1 MFHRF
6 SRAALAT
13 TAAVAATLAL
23 SACGATAD
31 DDSTLSV
38 GATAVPA
45 AEILQF
51 VIDSGQAEEAGLTL
65 RVQEYA
71 DYVTPNQALS
81 DGTNDVNLFQHEP
94 YLNLYNSESG
104 DDLVAVGKVYL
115 PPLALYSKT
124 VDDIA
129 DLPDGASIALPNDA
143 SNESRA
149 LLLLAAHGLIET
161 TDAPSTVADITAN
174 PRGFEFSEID
184 AASLPQA
191 LDEKDA
197 AIVNFSFAAAAGLD
211 SSLQLFAEGAESSY
225 FNILATRA

>member
-104 DDLVAVGKVYL
+104 DDLVAVGVAGVL
-115 PPLALYSKT
+115 DGDADHDGLA
-124 VDDIA
+124 
-129 DLPDGASIALPNDA
+129 
-143 SNESRA
+143 
-149 LLLLAAHGLIET
+149 GLVLGLVELQPGVLERGVRE
-161 TDAPSTVADITAN
+161 AVAEGVADGGALEVAVGHAVRV
-174 PRGFEFSEID
+174 PRGGRRV
-184 AASLPQA
+184 QA
-191 LDEKDA
+191 HVA
-197 AIVNFSFAAAAGLD
+197 RRRQVRG
-211 SSLQLFAEGAESSY
+211 
-225 FNILATRA
+225 RAVPGCVRVV